1 MSNFHIKK
9 KQLPKHTKEFEIAV
23 KWDLV
28 SQKREEAFSELS
40 SQITVPGFRK
50 GVAPKDLVAKYI
62 SPESLYDRTGRK
74 VLPELYREL
83 VDKEKIQPVTTP
95 DVELIEAKENEDWKF
110 KVTVAEIPTV
120 KVENYKE
127 KVKAAHEKAK
137 AEKAISSKGE
147 KKIDAVEEKVIDKKI
162 IAPVGEIFK
171 VLLAEAEVEIPDL
184 LTKEEVTRRVNQLH
198 NDLKKVGMTMEHY
211 LTSRELTAEKLQEQ
225 FVKDAEDMYK
235 IEFIIAEIAREQ
247 GFKVE
252 ESELG
257 AIFASAKTDKERS
270 IAAQNMEWYEGI
282 LRKQK
287 VIDFLNDL

>member
-1 MSNFHIKK
+1 MSNFNIKK
-9 KQLPKHTKEFEIAV
+9 KQLPKHTKEFEISAN
-23 KWDLV
+23 WDFV
-28 SQKREEAFSELS
+28 SKKRDEAFAELS
-40 SQITVPGFRK
+40 AQITVPGFRK
-50 GVAPKDLVAKYI
+50 GVAPKNLVGKYI

-74 VLPELYREL
+74 VLPEIYREL
-83 VDKEKIQPVTTP
+83 VDKEQIQPVTTP

-120 KVENYKE
+120 KVKNYKE
-127 KVKAAHEKAK
+127 KVKAAHSLAKDEKSKAPK
-137 AEKAISSKGE
+137 AESKPDS
-147 KKIDAVEEKVIDKKI
+147 KDEKVEDKKVV
-162 IAPVGEIFK
+162 APVGEIFK
-171 VLLAEAEVEIPDL
+171 VLLSEAEVEIPDL
-184 LTKEEVTRRVNQLH
+184 LTKEEVSRRVNQLQ

-211 LTSRELTAEKLQEQ
+211 LTSRELTPEKLQEQ

-235 IEFIIAEIAREQ
+235 IEFIIAEIAKEQ

-287 VIDFLNDL
+287 VLDFLNDL